1 MKSISKRAAFTTTLL
16 LILTSLISWPTLAKA
31 DPASATTTVAAY
43 HVGMLNALKSDDAKS
58 VNGRFDLFAPVMD
71 AAFDFQTMIKTV
83 AGQHWR
89 KADAADQEALR
100 DAFRR
105 VSVATY
111 ANRFKDL
118 PSDAAFIIQ
127 DVKDGPRRMKL
138 VESTLNTGKDPVALT
153 YVVRNT
159 EAGWRII
166 DVLLGGGISELA
178 LRASEYART
187 LESGG
192 AAALQATLK
201 AQADGLLRP

>member
-1 MKSISKRAAFTTTLL
+1 MKRISKRTAFATTLL
-16 LILTSLISWPTLAKA
+16 LILTSLISWPTSAKA
-31 DPASATTTVAAY
+31 GPAPATATVAAY
-43 HVGMLNALKSDDAKS
+43 HAGMLNALKSDDAKNA
-58 VNGRFDLFAPVMD
+58 NGRFNLFAPIMD

-89 KADAADQEALR
+89 KADAANQEALR

-105 VSVATY
+105 VSIATY

-127 DVKDGPRRMKL
+127 AVKDGPRRMKL
-138 VESTLNTGKDPVALT
+138 VESTLNAGTDPVALT
-153 YVVRNT
+153 YVVRNSA
-159 EAGWRII
+159 AGWRII
-166 DVLLGGGISELA
+166 DVLLDGGISELA

-187 LESGG
+187 LETGG
-192 AAALQATLK
+192 ASALHATLN